1 MIGTLKKQ
9 DPREANMDMWNN
21 QQGQQIYNEIRKEYP
36 HFKSMPENQQKDII
50 AQKVVQKMKAGQLI
64 TDIDDTR
71 RFENKVKN
79 NPPYTPMR
87 SIGGVFKNGSSTGFA
102 SSVDSSEHIFTPDEI
117 DKMSAEEFDKNE
129 SAIMQQLKDGLIKN
143 EQSETDFLGY
153 SNPLTGSKQIFSRED
168 IESMTNDEYTKNES
182 AINAQLNSIGIPTND
197 ELEIKTIF
205 NGGTVYVNSYT
216 RSNGTKVRGYYRAK

>member
-168 IESMTNDEYTKNES
+168 IE
-182 AINAQLNSIGIPTND
+182 
-197 ELEIKTIF
+197 
-205 NGGTVYVNSYT
+205 
-216 RSNGTKVRGYYRAK
+216 